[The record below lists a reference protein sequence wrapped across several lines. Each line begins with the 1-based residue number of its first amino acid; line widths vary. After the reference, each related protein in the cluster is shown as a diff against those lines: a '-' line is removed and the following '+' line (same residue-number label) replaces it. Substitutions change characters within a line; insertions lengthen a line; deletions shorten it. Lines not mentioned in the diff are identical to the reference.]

1 MERLVGAC
9 GHFGYLDPS
18 TTEAEVTPSWWET
31 VIPKKRTLLK
41 MKVCVR
47 GRVLP
52 PHSWL
57 FRQDLHRY

>member
-18 TTEAEVTPSWWET
+18 MIKAEATPSWRET
-31 VIPKKRTLLK
+31 VSPQKRPPLK

-52 PHSWL
+52 PDSWL
-57 FRQDLHRY
+57 LRQDLHRY